1 MKSKKILVVGMLDS
15 IHLARWLLQFVG
27 HDFEITVFASTHF
40 RYPHERLSNFSH
52 SNVRILGLK
61 KFGKF
66 LGFIDSIITFRF
78 FGSTV
83 GNFFRKFYLRLYIHI
98 YRPRVIHAIEIQHAG
113 YLISSINASAER
125 KILTNWGS
133 DIYYFRHIPGH
144 ESKIRLALNWA
155 THYSAECSRDYKLA
169 EDLGYRGVELPKIP
183 NAGGYM
189 VRQID
194 RDSLGER
201 SQLIVKSYGGQFG
214 LGLIAV
220 SVCTNF
226 LEHFKLASVF
236 LYSVTDDLL
245 MEVENLSF
253 RFPGRVRYATQSDH
267 LKHEEILNEFN
278 KSKVYLGLSRS
289 DGLSTSFLEALISG
303 AYPIQSNTSCA
314 SEIIEAGAVGSIVE
328 PNVEDVTAELFRV
341 FADGQLIYKAHE
353 KNKLIA
359 EKFLAFDEIKEIA
372 KTYYL

>member
-1 MKSKKILVVGMLDS
+1 MKSEKILVIGMLDS

-27 HDFEITVFASTHF
+27 DDFEITVFASTHF
-40 RYPHERLSNFSH
+40 RYPHERLANFSH

-61 KFGKF
+61 RFGKF
-66 LGFIDSIITFRF
+66 LGFFDSIITFRF

-83 GNFFRKFYLRLYIHI
+83 GKFFREFYLKLYIHA

-113 YLISSINASAER
+113 YLVSSVNASAKR

-133 DIYYFRHIPGH
+133 DIYYFRHIPSH
-144 ESKIRLALNWA
+144 ETKIRLALNWA

-169 EDLGYRGVELPKIP
+169 EDLGFSGVELPKIP
-183 NAGGYM
+183 NAGGFM
-189 VRQID
+189 VGQID
-194 RDSLGER
+194 RYSLGER

-226 LEHFKLASVF
+226 LEHFKFASVF

-245 MEVENLSF
+245 MEVENLSY
-253 RFPGRVRYATQSDH
+253 RFPGRVRYVTQSDH
-267 LKHEEILNEFN
+267 LNHEEILEEFS
-278 KSKVYLGLSRS
+278 KSRVYLGLSRS

-314 SEIIEAGAVGSIVE
+314 SEFIDVGAIGSIVE

-341 FADGQLIYKAHE
+341 YADQHLIDHAHE
-353 KNKLIA
+353 KNKLVA
-359 EKFLAFDEIKEIA
+359 EQFLAFGEIKEIA
-372 KTYYL
+372 KSYYL